1 MMPSLLCRPFKT
13 LLLAGLTIIAVM
25 AQATEQQADSIKQGE
40 YIARLAGCASC
51 HTVDADKIHAGGYEL
66 LTPFGSIEA
75 PNITPD
81 IATGIGSWTFDDF
94 WQAMHH
100 GKGAEGKL
108 LYPAFP
114 YTAYTKMR
122 RTDVQALFAYLQSL
136 PAIQQENP
144 DPSFEF
150 PYNLRAAL
158 YVWRAMYF
166 SAGEYQDNAEQS
178 EAWNRGAYLVQG
190 AGHCDECHTT
200 RNALGAVDQKAFLV
214 GGIIPEQNWYAPN
227 LSMQKGGD
235 LEGWTQKDIVD
246 LLKTGLS
253 SKGSAL
259 GPMADVV
266 RNSTQYMTDSDVKAV
281 AVYLASLPAPVP
293 SSKTAE
299 IVKATDSKVG
309 ESIYTAS
316 CESCHG
322 AEGQGVAG
330 IYPTLVGNPTV
341 VEPSGMNAMRS
352 VLLGG
357 FTVTT
362 ANKPEPYSMP
372 PFADALDNAEIAAV
386 INYIRQ
392 SWGNNA
398 TAISADAV
406 KSIRYKPIR

>member
-1 MMPSLLCRPFKT
+1 MYQLAHTSFKT
-13 LLLAGLTIIAVM
+13 LLFIGLAAVAAM
-25 AQATEQQADSIKQGE
+25 TQASEQQTQHIAQGE
-40 YIARLAGCASC
+40 YIARLGGCASC
-51 HTVDADKIHAGGYEL
+51 HTLAENKPLAGGYEVR
-66 LTPFGSIEA
+66 TPFGSIYA

-81 IATGIGSWTFDDF
+81 VATGIGSWSFDDF

-100 GKGAEGKL
+100 GKGDGGKL

-114 YTAYTKMR
+114 YTSYTKMQR
-122 RTDVQALFAYLQSL
+122 EDAQALFAYLQSL
-136 PAIQQENP
+136 PAIHQENREA
-144 DPSFEF
+144 SFDF
-150 PYNLRAAL
+150 PYSLRGAL
-158 YVWRAMYF
+158 YVWRALYF
-166 SAGEYQDNAEQS
+166 NAGEYQADTSQS
-178 EAWNRGAYLVQG
+178 DEWNRGAYLVEG
-190 AGHCDECHTT
+190 VGHCGECHTT
-200 RNALGAVDQKAFLV
+200 RNALGAVDQKSTLA
-214 GGIIPEQNWYAPN
+214 GGLIPVQNWYAPN

-235 LEGWTQKDIVD
+235 LEAWTQKDVID

-266 RNSTQYMTDSDVKAV
+266 RNSTQYMTDNDVKAV

-330 IYPTLVGNPTV
+330 IYPALVNNPTV
-341 VEPSGMNAMRS
+341 LEPTGINTLRS
-352 VLLGG
+352 VLWGG
-357 FTVTT
+357 FRVSSQS
-362 ANKPEPYSMP
+362 NPEPYSMP
-372 PFADALDNAEIAAV
+372 PFADALDNTQIAAV
-386 INYIRQ
+386 VNYIRQ

-406 KSIRYKPIR
+406 KSIRYKSIR